1 MIIFNYTND
10 SGFSNLY
17 LFAPFLFDSR
27 WSHFMLSADDVVLNT
42 HLLVDKAS

>member
-1 MIIFNYTND
+1 MLIVNYTKD

-27 WSHFMLSADDVVLNT
+27 SSHFMLSANDVVLNT
-42 HLLVDKAS
+42 HFLVEKAS